1 MMPKPGVFRWQSV
14 ACSPECGMEYLR
26 RLRID
31 RGEIPDSDANKPEPE
46 VTVEANP
53 ESAEEDIPETPKV
66 MPKRTRKKKEDSEE

>member
-1 MMPKPGVFRWQSV
+1 
-14 ACSPECGMEYLR
+14 MEYLR

-31 RGEIPDSDANKPEPE
+31 RGEIPDPDANQPEPE
-46 VTVEANP
+46 AIP